1 MSRYNDRYD
10 HNNRYDRHG
19 RHGSNTKLYVG
30 QISPYT
36 RTQDLEDIFRKYGR
50 LRNVD
55 MKREFGFVEFT
66 DPRDADDARHDLDG
80 RIFDGSH
87 LIVEFARGAQRGP
100 GGVPLDGKGPSFPGR
115 CYNCGMDGHWVRD
128 CKAGDWRDKCFR
140 CGELGHIE
148 RNCKNSSKD
157 LKRGRSYLRSASP
170 HHGKGRGRSYS
181 RSLSPYLGRGR
192 GRSYSRS
199 PSHYHRRGRSWSYS
213 RSHSPRNNSKAYG
226 EELPSTRSGYSRG
239 PRRSSPPMERAECN
253 GGSPMRGEARGK

>member
-1 MSRYNDRYD
+1 
-10 HNNRYDRHG
+10 
-19 RHGSNTKLYVG
+19 
-30 QISPYT
+30 
-36 RTQDLEDIFRKYGR
+36 
-50 LRNVD
+50 

-157 LKRGRSYLRSASP
+157 LKYFLEFPNYLACSFLF
-170 HHGKGRGRSYS
+170 K
-181 RSLSPYLGRGR
+181 YL
-192 GRSYSRS
+192 
-199 PSHYHRRGRSWSYS
+199 HVFTVS